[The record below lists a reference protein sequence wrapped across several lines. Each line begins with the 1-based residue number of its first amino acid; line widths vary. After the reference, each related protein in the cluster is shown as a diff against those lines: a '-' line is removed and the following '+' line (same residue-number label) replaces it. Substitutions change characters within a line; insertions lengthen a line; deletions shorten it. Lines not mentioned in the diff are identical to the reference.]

1 MCLTTLIL
9 QPYLWLG
16 GLSPPLFRRFANL
29 FEQCKD
35 IENISQFQI
44 FEELFLDE
52 ALTLAYGV
60 DTRTSNF
67 ADVAEAYALTQ

>member
-1 MCLTTLIL
+1 MTLIL
-9 QPYLWLG
+9 QPFLG
-16 GLSPPLFRRFANL
+16 LEGFHLLYFWRFANL